1 VAATNPNLSLLK
13 AEVLL
18 ARAKFSPGVID
29 GRDGQN
35 LQSALRAFAAAHGL
49 KGDGKLNDELWATLT
64 ADAAPVLRLYTL
76 TEADVSGPWSPDV
89 GEDFLK
95 LSKLTSSGFTRPEE
109 MLAERFHMDEDLLR
123 SLNPGADFTRA
134 GTAIQV
140 VETAA
145 APISCRVTRIEV
157 DKLTESVRAYDAG
170 GKLLAFYPA
179 TVGSLERPSPV
190 GEFTVKGVARH
201 PIYVY
206 DPSKLTWGPKA
217 SGRLTIP
224 AGPNNPV
231 GAVFI
236 ALSIPGYGI
245 HGTPDP
251 RMIGKT
257 ASHGC
262 VRLTNWDAQE
272 LALAVRPGTVV
283 EFDAPH
289 S

>member
-1 VAATNPNLSLLK
+1 
-13 AEVLL
+13 VLL

-35 LQSALRAFAAAHGL
+35 LQSALRAFAEARGL
-49 KGDGKLNDELWATLT
+49 KSDGQLNDELWAALSV
-64 ADAAPVLRLYTL
+64 DAAPVLKSYTL
-76 TEADVSGPWSPDV
+76 TQADVSGPWSPDV
-89 GEDFLK
+89 GEDFVK
-95 LSKLTSSGFTRPEE
+95 LSKLVASGYTRPQE
-109 MLAERFHMDEDLLR
+109 MLGERFHMDETLLR
-123 SLNPGADFTRA
+123 SLNPAVDFAQA

-140 VETAA
+140 VDTAA
-145 APISCRVTRIEV
+145 APISGRVKRIEV
-157 DKLTESVRAYDAG
+157 DKLTESVRAYDGG

-190 GEFTVKGVARH
+190 GEFKVRGVARR
-201 PIYVY
+201 PVYVY

-217 SGRLTIP
+217 SGKLNIP

-251 RMIGKT
+251 RMIGKS

-272 LALAVRPGTVV
+272 LALAVRPGTIV
-283 EFDAPH
+283 EFDAPQH
-289 S
+289 